1 MPLLKTLPQESRK
14 LHKRKEKEME
24 SRYFV
29 FRLGGASPT
38 KMHETLESARQ
49 ESRRLC
55 ELNKGATFYVMRAI
69 ESVQYRTD
77 PYQVTNYSKKE
88 K

>member
-1 MPLLKTLPQESRK
+1 
-14 LHKRKEKEME
+14 ME

-29 FRLGGASPT
+29 FKLGGASPT
-38 KMHETLESARQ
+38 KIHETLESARQ

-55 ELNKGATFYVMRAI
+55 ELDKGATFCVMRAI
-69 ESVQYRTD
+69 ESVQYRTN
-77 PYQVTNYSKKE
+77 PYQVTNYSKRE